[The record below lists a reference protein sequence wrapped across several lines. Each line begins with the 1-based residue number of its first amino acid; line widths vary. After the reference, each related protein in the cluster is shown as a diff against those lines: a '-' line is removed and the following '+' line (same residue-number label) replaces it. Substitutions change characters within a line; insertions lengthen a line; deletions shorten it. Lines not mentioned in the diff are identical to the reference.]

1 MAGKGVIDITISF
14 VIFLFFRAASV
25 VYNFM
30 DFKRLCDREMLPPL
44 VIRKTIPLCM
54 AQYERIFST
63 VRVPGEDH
71 DQLVH
76 YSSAVSKVSHMEA
89 CISIQ
94 CQKCHPLW

>member
-1 MAGKGVIDITISF
+1 MAGKFKGVSDTNISIVLF
-14 VIFLFFRAASV
+14 VFFRAASV

-76 YSSAVSKVSHMEA
+76 YSSAVSKVSYMA
-89 CISIQ
+89 TGISS
-94 CQKCHPLW
+94 